1 MAQTQG
7 AAAGA
12 DAPAGAVR
20 FAALVIRANA
30 VLFAASAPVLL
41 LAPGSMA
48 AWLNI
53 DGTSADVRWAVQVIG
68 ACLLGLAGQL
78 WIVSKGAARVVLT
91 ATAVTFTAES
101 VTTLLTA
108 LTPGSFTPMRWFF
121 FGQGAVSALAYGS
134 VLLLSRRRATAPHAA
149 E

>member
-7 AAAGA
+7 STPEAAA
-12 DAPAGAVR
+12 PSGAVR
-20 FAALVIRANA
+20 FASLVIRVNA

-53 DGTSADVRWAVQVIG
+53 DSASADVRWAVQVIG

-78 WIVSKGAARVVLT
+78 WIVSKCAAQVVMT
-91 ATAVTFTAES
+91 ATAVTFTAET

-121 FGQGAVSALAYGS
+121 FGQGAVSALAYGC
-134 VLLLSRRRATAPHAA
+134 VLLWARQKSAAPHVAA
-149 E
+149 